1 MSVCREKCPLISW
14 LENMKRQIFKSVF
27 LWTEV
32 CPCYRLNL
40 NMIRQRWKSII
51 IWNII
56 YSEDAPPYISALPAE
71 AGMWARAS
79 QFPPDY
85 NDGGSYLFSP
95 AVRLYSFFFSLSLFH
110 GRNCSFYWWQAIW
123 KCPCWIVTGAM
134 LFESSRLA
142 QQIAEV
148 IFIIFLFF
156 FQRAG
161 RERTQKS
168 IQNEM
173 LFYVAIS
180 KLEF

>member
-95 AVRLYSFFFSLSLFH
+95 AVRLYSFFFLSLSFSRQKLQLLLMTGNLKVPLLNSHRCHVVRIKQTRSANSWSDFH
-110 GRNCSFYWWQAIW
+110 YFFIFFSACR
-123 KCPCWIVTGAM
+123 KGAHTKVHSEWNAV
-134 LFESSRLA
+134 LC
-142 QQIAEV
+142 
-148 IFIIFLFF
+148 
-156 FQRAG
+156 G
-161 RERTQKS
+161 H
-168 IQNEM
+168 
-173 LFYVAIS
+173 
-180 KLEF
+180 